1 MTFLLPTFNKIIKV
15 CCFHNLDRDWCDGC
29 LQELG
34 QLKKLTQLDV
44 SENKLERLPQEIG
57 GLVSLTDLHLSQN
70 QLEYLPDGI
79 GIWCSYLTWCLS
91 ESWYP
96 VKFSSRAIFFHLLYL
111 LQQISWRLS
120 PQVTENMLANW
131 LHVSCLNIRAW

>member
-1 MTFLLPTFNKIIKV
+1 MTFLLPTFSKIIKV
-15 CCFHNLDRDWCDGC
+15 YCFHNLDRDWCDGC

-79 GIWCSYLTWCLS
+79 GI
-91 ESWYP
+91 
-96 VKFSSRAIFFHLLYL
+96 
-111 LQQISWRLS
+111 
-120 PQVTENMLANW
+120 
-131 LHVSCLNIRAW
+131 